1 MSLMLKNLSRGS
13 FFLTVESLAGVISGL
28 LYSVFVLR
36 WLGPSWFGV
45 LTLALSIVGLASV
58 FTGNFEVYLERH
70 AAEYEAR
77 NQHLR
82 LVHVHLWALAV
93 KTLLGFI
100 AGLAIYSLLGWIKG
114 QYGPG
119 FENLDLLIFLLLP
132 LVMFDGFSS
141 TGRATLYGLQ
151 QYSWIAGLA
160 VLTNTLKLVAVI
172 VLAKTGR
179 GPRSLALM
187 LSGLAILGGLLST
200 TIAIALAAAKAR
212 ESMAKG
218 TDTSPRESARQILA
232 DMFRYCMPL
241 LGARAAFMSGQNLSK
256 VVLGKIFDAQ
266 ALGLF
271 SFAFQTVER
280 FIGLVYAIPSSLM
293 PSLTQLF
300 ARGENDRMR
309 RLLDKGFRLVATM
322 ACALSFFIFVFA
334 EEITRVI
341 GGERYLGAVGLLRIL
356 ALVPWVRTAQQPF
369 TMAFYA
375 LRRIGMVLQLALLK
389 AATEM
394 GSYFLLIPL
403 VGLAGAAWAN
413 LLGALLS
420 FFGALF
426 LVGRAIPGSNGHRVA
441 VIAKTG
447 VLVAMGAA
455 ASLALHGLGLHPGLL
470 FAIKLLVLVPLLI
483 VGIVTFDLVTDD
495 DLSRAEAI
503 ELETPWKVKLRDGA
517 LRAFRGVRGVAMKLR
532 PRAFATAEGH

>member
-36 WLGPSWFGV
+36 WLGPAWFGV

-77 NQHLR
+77 NQHMR

-93 KTLLGFI
+93 KTLLGFV
-100 AGLAIYSLLGWIKG
+100 AGLAISSLLGWIKA

-200 TIAIALAAAKAR
+200 TIAIALAAARAR
-212 ESMAKG
+212 ESVARG
-218 TDTSPRESARQILA
+218 TDTSPRESAVQILA

-300 ARGENDRMR
+300 ARGENERMR

-356 ALVPWVRTAQQPF
+356 ALVPWVRTAQQPL

-420 FFGALF
+420 FFGGLF

-455 ASLALHGLGLHPGLL
+455 ASLALHGMGLHPGLL
-470 FAIKLLVLVPLLI
+470 FVIKLLVLVPLLI

-503 ELETPWKVKLRDGA
+503 ELETPWKLAVRNTT
-517 LRAFRGVRGVAMKLR
+517 LRAMRGVRGVALRLR
-532 PRAFATAEGH
+532 PRAFATTEGH

>member
-1 MSLMLKNLSRGS
+1 LL
-13 FFLTVESLAGVISGL
+13 GL
-28 LYSVFVLR
+28 L
-36 WLGPSWFGV
+36 
-45 LTLALSIVGLASV
+45 
-58 FTGNFEVYLERH
+58 
-70 AAEYEAR
+70 
-77 NQHLR
+77 
-82 LVHVHLWALAV
+82 
-93 KTLLGFI
+93 
-100 AGLAIYSLLGWIKG
+100 AGLAIYWLLGWITK

-119 FENLDLLIFLLLP
+119 FEKLDVLIFLLLP
-132 LVMFDGFSS
+132 LVVFDGFSS

-160 VLTNTLKLVAVI
+160 VLTHTLKLVAVI
-172 VLAKTGR
+172 ILAKTGR
-179 GPRSLALM
+179 GPSSLAIT
-187 LSGLAILGGLLST
+187 LSGLAILGGVLST
-200 TIAIALAAAKAR
+200 TTALVLAAGRAR
-212 ESMAKG
+212 ESLANG
-218 TDTSPRESARQILA
+218 SDRSPNESARTILG

-256 VVLGKIFDAQ
+256 VVLGKLFDAQ

-280 FIGLVYAIPSSLM
+280 FIGLVYAIPSSLL

-300 ARGENDRMR
+300 ARGEDERMR

-322 ACALSFFIFVFA
+322 ACVLSFFIFVFA

-356 ALVPWVRTAQQPF
+356 ALVPWVRTAQQPL

-375 LRRIGMVLQLALLK
+375 LRRTGMVLGLALLK

-413 LLGALLS
+413 LLGAFLS
-420 FFGALF
+420 FFGALI
-426 LVGRAIPGSNGHRVA
+426 LIGRAVPGSNGHRVA

-447 VLVAMGAA
+447 VLVALGAA
-455 ASLALHGLGLHPGLL
+455 ASLVLHDMGLHPVAL
-470 FAIKLLVLVPLLI
+470 FAIKLLALVPLLI

-503 ELETPWKVKLRDGA
+503 ELETPWKLRLRDAA
-517 LRAFRGVRGVAMKLR
+517 LRGVRGVRGLARKLR

>member
-1 MSLMLKNLSRGS
+1 MSLILKNLSRGS
-13 FFLTVESLAGVISGL
+13 FFLTVESLAAVVSGL

-36 WLGPSWFGV
+36 WLGPTWFGV
-45 LTLALSIVGLASV
+45 LTLALSIVGLGSV

-70 AAEYEAR
+70 AAEFEAR
-77 NQHLR
+77 NQHMR
-82 LVHVHLWALAV
+82 LVHVHLWALAI
-93 KTLLGFI
+93 KALLGLL
-100 AGLAIYSLLGWIKG
+100 AGLAIYWLLGWITA

-119 FENLDLLIFLLLP
+119 FEKLDILIFLLLP
-132 LVMFDGFSS
+132 LVVFDGFSS

-160 VLTNTLKLVAVI
+160 VLTHTLKLVAVI
-172 VLAKTGR
+172 ILAKTGR
-179 GPRSLALM
+179 GPSSLAIT
-187 LSGLAILGGLLST
+187 LSGLAILGGVLST
-200 TIAIALAAAKAR
+200 TTALVLAAGRAR
-212 ESMAKG
+212 ESLANG
-218 TDTSPRESARQILA
+218 SDRSPNESARTILG

-256 VVLGKIFDAQ
+256 VVLGKLFDAQ

-280 FIGLVYAIPSSLM
+280 FIGLVYAIPSSLL

-300 ARGENDRMR
+300 ARGEDERMR

-322 ACALSFFIFVFA
+322 ACVLSFFIFVFA

-356 ALVPWVRTAQQPF
+356 ALVPWVRTAQQPL

-375 LRRIGMVLQLALLK
+375 LRRTGMVLGLALLK

-413 LLGALLS
+413 LLGAFLS
-420 FFGALF
+420 FFGALI
-426 LVGRAIPGSNGHRVA
+426 LIGRAVPGSNGHRVA

-447 VLVAMGAA
+447 VLVALGAA
-455 ASLALHGLGLHPGLL
+455 ASLVLHDMGLHPVAL
-470 FAIKLLVLVPLLI
+470 FAIKLLALVPLLI

-503 ELETPWKVKLRDGA
+503 ELETPWKLRLRDGA
-517 LRAFRGVRGVAMKLR
+517 LRGVRGVRGLARKLR